1 LAAIQGLY
9 SLAQEQAAQIATQQ
23 ERIDALEQAAGVGGG
38 SSDGL
43 ASSAAPVGWLA
54 LGGVVL
60 VAGLVLVQRR
70 RTRGEQ

>member
-23 ERIDALEQAAGVGGG
+23 ERIDALEQAAGVGDS

-43 ASSAAPVGWLA
+43 ASSTAPVGWLA
-54 LGGVVL
+54 LGGLAMGGVVL
-60 VAGLVLVQRR
+60 LWRR
-70 RTRGEQ
+70 RTGGEQ